1 MSSLS
6 ALHLK
11 NKAVMGMFN
20 GYSVPAVYND
30 IFEEY
35 KALRENVLLVDYSH
49 MSIVSVMGEDAWSL
63 VNHLI
68 SADISIIRDE
78 QGMYSLVL
86 NEDGTIRGD
95 IYAFALLKVTIFY
108 LKIFPL
114 NAYRICLKIFLQK
127 QMNLISRKFL

>member
-20 GYSVPAVYND
+20 GYSVPAAYND

-49 MSIVSVMGEDAWSL
+49 MFQKSCHGGGCVSL

-68 SADISIIRDE
+68 SCR
-78 QGMYSLVL
+78 Y
-86 NEDGTIRGD
+86 
-95 IYAFALLKVTIFY
+95 F
-108 LKIFPL
+108 
-114 NAYRICLKIFLQK
+114 
-127 QMNLISRKFL
+127 